1 MWRAEELINTLYRSG
16 TSTTT
21 KNFYFTVPVAIKSVP
36 DHGKVLQGLQDLE
49 ATYRSKSTNSP
60 ITLAWRANSPH
71 FTILGPI
78 QVTSNSVFF
87 DNMPELS
94 KNFCSLLR
102 SNNWTMK
109 LTLSKYGFIDANHFW
124 YGGIFQHDQN
134 YMIFYDLFKTSIA
147 QTWTQLTN
155 SPIYNNM
162 KTGDIQIEDNGEKLD
177 VDYINKFEIVPLL
190 SLPKYAHPSSFKPHI
205 SMYQIHWNFRLL
217 GNKMLRGRLTTAQVE
232 QDMRSA
238 HGPDV
243 CDHEYTLTTQQ
254 LDMSEN
260 FQTIARCT
268 A

>member
-1 MWRAEELINTLYRSG
+1 
-16 TSTTT
+16 
-21 KNFYFTVPVAIKSVP
+21 
-36 DHGKVLQGLQDLE
+36 
-49 ATYRSKSTNSP
+49 
-60 ITLAWRANSPH
+60 
-71 FTILGPI
+71 
-78 QVTSNSVFF
+78 
-87 DNMPELS
+87 
-94 KNFCSLLR
+94 
-102 SNNWTMK
+102 MK
-109 LTLSKYGFIDANHFW
+109 LTLPKYGFIDANHFW

-238 HGPDV
+238 HGPDDRSV
-243 CDHEYTLTTQQ
+243 HEGITWDPNGSSSFVSHAAFARASSHIFTCTGILSA
-254 LDMSEN
+254 D
-260 FQTIARCT
+260 IARE
-268 A
+268 